1 MYDVL
6 VIGAGP
12 AGLTA
17 AIYARRY
24 GHTVAVLERLI
35 YGGQVANTPDVENY
49 PAIARITGADFATN
63 LYTQA
68 MDLGAQVLFEE
79 VLSATLEGEVKSAT
93 TSSGT
98 HRGRTLIIANGA
110 QRRKLGCPGEERF
123 AGRGVS
129 YCATCDGAFYRDQEV
144 AIVGGGNTALED
156 ALFLA
161 NLCSKVHLIH
171 RRNQFRGNPILSQAL
186 LQKENI
192 QVHYDTA
199 VDRILGE
206 TAVQGLELRDL
217 KTQERTTLPVRGV
230 FVAIGLAPE
239 NQMFQGALSLDEA
252 GYLVADESCQT
263 SIPGVFVAGDTRRKA
278 LRQIVT
284 ATSDGAMAAFGASNF
299 LNQLQFQGC
308 ARETME

>member
-1 MYDVL
+1 MYDGL

-68 MDLGAQVLFEE
+68 VDLGAQVLFEE

-156 ALFLA
+156 AIYLA
-161 NLCSKVHLIH
+161 GLCSKVYLVH
-171 RRNQFRGNPILSQAL
+171 RRDAFRGNDILVKAVQSR
-186 LQKENI
+186 ENI
-192 QVHYDTA
+192 QICWNA
-199 VDRILGE
+199 VPAAITGDK
-206 TAVQGLELRDL
+206 AVTGCRLRD
-217 KTQERTTLPVRGV
+217 TVTGEERELAVSAV
-230 FVAIGLAPE
+230 FVAIGLVPDNAIWGDAV
-239 NQMFQGALSLDEA
+239 QLDPSGYIQA
-252 GYLVADESCQT
+252 GEDCRTNL
-263 SIPGVFVAGDTRRKA
+263 PGVFVAGDTRTKP
-278 LRQIVT
+278 LRQLVT
-284 ATSDGAMAAFGASNF
+284 AAADGAVAAFEAGNYLAS
-299 LNQLQFQGC
+299 L
-308 ARETME
+308 